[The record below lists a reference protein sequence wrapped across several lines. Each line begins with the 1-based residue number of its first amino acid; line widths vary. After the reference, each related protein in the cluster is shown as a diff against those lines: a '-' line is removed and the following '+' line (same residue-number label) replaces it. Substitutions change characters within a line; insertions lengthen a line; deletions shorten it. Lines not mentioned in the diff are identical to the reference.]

1 MSQNEMILKHL
12 LGGSSISGLE
22 ALQFYGCF
30 RLAARIYDLRQQGWD
45 IEDDAIDMP
54 NGARIS
60 TYYLN
65 REQLKQSLADAE

>member
-1 MSQNEMILKHL
+1 MSQNEKILKHL
-12 LGGSSISGLE
+12 LSGCSISGLE
-22 ALQFYGCF
+22 ALQHYGCF

-54 NGARIS
+54 NGARIA
-60 TYYLN
+60 TYHLN

>member
-1 MSQNEMILKHL
+1 MSQNEKILQHL

-54 NGARIS
+54 NGARIA
-60 TYYLN
+60 TYYLS